1 MPSHVL
7 LNASS
12 GILSRSVH
20 PAKLVLRGML
30 MLQALYLTS
39 DI

>member
-1 MPSHVL
+1 MPSHVVQ
-7 LNASS
+7 NASS

-30 MLQALYLTS
+30 MSSSAVS